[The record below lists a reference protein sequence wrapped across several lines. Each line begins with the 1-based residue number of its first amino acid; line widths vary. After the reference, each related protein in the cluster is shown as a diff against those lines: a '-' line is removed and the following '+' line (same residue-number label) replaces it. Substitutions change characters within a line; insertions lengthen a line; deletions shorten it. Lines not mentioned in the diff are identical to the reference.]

1 MLKWCAAGVR
11 RLSSFVY
18 QQSACLTVTKRLISN
33 HGQSVGVLLWLSWG
47 SVFKVPRL
55 VLCDHRP
62 RMSGVD
68 TYLLGLS
75 VLPKSKTPSSPV
87 VLWHDCFQ
95 MMPWN
100 GHHCL
105 VQGETEWIF
114 LLVVNFYHKCEKL
127 DVSDRCCCRSISFV
141 LWQNACTRESDAGK
155 ASFLGDF

>member
-1 MLKWCAAGVR
+1 MTVKHWAWTQKEINCSPTVTVCKCSNDALLGCVVS
-11 RLSSFVY
+11 LPFFVY

-100 GHHCL
+100 GHHWL

-114 LLVVNFYHKCEKL
+114 IGGQFLSQVWKA
-127 DVSDRCCCRSISFV
+127 RCVR
-141 LWQNACTRESDAGK
+141 
-155 ASFLGDF
+155 